1 MRPSRPWTR
10 RGRGMCLSG
19 QKGRVFLCRE
29 SINQRDWLCTTYVK
43 GIEDMLKFSK
53 KLLYAI
59 EAVVDIAYN
68 SGGEPVQIRDVT
80 GRQGVP
86 QRYLEQVMQR
96 LVRAGILKGIRGPK
110 GGYVLARERSK
121 ICVGDIA
128 RVVMDLGTSTPVKE
142 VPGLTFGPIGK
153 QVVQPLWLEFQDEIL
168 RMMDTITVEELT
180 TRAYHNGV
188 PSEAYNRIT
197 YAI

>member
-1 MRPSRPWTR
+1 
-10 RGRGMCLSG
+10 
-19 QKGRVFLCRE
+19 
-29 SINQRDWLCTTYVK
+29 
-43 GIEDMLKFSK
+43 MLKFSK

-96 LVRAGILKGIRGPK
+96 LVKKGILKGIRGPR
-110 GGYVLARERSK
+110 GGYLLARERSK
-121 ICVGDIA
+121 ICVGDVA
-128 RVVMDLGTSTPVKE
+128 RVVME
-142 VPGLTFGPIGK
+142 MGLDEDSHESEQIASGPIGQ
-153 QVVQPLWLEFQDEIL
+153 QVILPLWLEFQDEIL
-168 RMMDTITVEELT
+168 QMMDRITVEELT
-180 TRAYHNGV
+180 TRAFHQGIL
-188 PSEAYNRIT
+188 SEAHSRMT